1 MVRALCLLLL
11 PMGHGEEEG
20 GLLQVGNKKVISHQ
34 VGPPGESL
42 SEAASRAAQKQQQ
55 LALLVERISQLE
67 TAVGERVHGKPHD
80 CKSGKCKTV
89 KASTFDETVV
99 KTALDSNM
107 LVIGELSQEHQE
119 QQLLIDQSNNGIV
132 SCNAQLDKNFDG
144 VEGVN
149 LLKIQ
154 MEHKRKAH
162 ESCRLQQVGY
172 TTERD
177 TACEEYYRYA
187 DVTQASHPPCLC
199 DDATGKPSQNAEQ
212 YSSYSTEALTEADAI
227 TDCYQQKKAWVK
239 KYQVLV
245 EKQSL
250 CKNSATTCQY
260 EVDKCAKFQV
270 DFEEAYCAYGSK
282 LQETCRDFAS
292 CLSPADCKPLVQQRV
307 DLIANLKLWENTQKE
322 VFKAVKTMDCLMY
335 LMSPLQRSQNLVVD
349 NAAILDDLSN
359 CQNLVVDTSHLDL
372 TYPYNVDEPKSCDD
386 SQVTYLPGQVAWKE
400 AEYSEPS
407 WRGYVQTVK
416 SCTYSARAPEEERIG
431 TASCIKGAF
440 TFPNEAIT
448 GSHSV
453 HMELTM
459 PAYDDVDDEDVRQW
473 ILNVGQEGSKAQ
485 HWLWSP
491 TGQFGTSKHGDIQFG
506 PWNQPGQIKD
516 FFQKG
521 AKELLAE
528 ASSLTT
534 TYNADT
540 GAYNLYMNKV
550 LVAGTNVQRST
561 FQFTSNQLLVALKP
575 RQFGRHEVNFK
586 GCVHA
591 VEIWSREL
599 PAAEALG
606 ERNGDRKI
614 FSTNS

>member
-322 VFKAVKTMDCLMY
+322 VFKAVKTMDCLMS
-335 LMSPLQRSQNLVVD
+335 LMSPGY
-349 NAAILDDLSN
+349 AAPSLDDLSN

-407 WRGYVQTVK
+407 WGGYVQTVK
-416 SCTYSARAPEEERIG
+416 SCTYSTP
-431 TASCIKGAF
+431 
-440 TFPNEAIT
+440 
-448 GSHSV
+448 
-453 HMELTM
+453 
-459 PAYDDVDDEDVRQW
+459 Q
-473 ILNVGQEGSKAQ
+473 
-485 HWLWSP
+485 
-491 TGQFGTSKHGDIQFG
+491 
-506 PWNQPGQIKD
+506 
-516 FFQKG
+516 
-521 AKELLAE
+521 
-528 ASSLTT
+528 
-534 TYNADT
+534 
-540 GAYNLYMNKV
+540 
-550 LVAGTNVQRST
+550 
-561 FQFTSNQLLVALKP
+561 LKP
-575 RQFGRHEVNFK
+575 RCTFSKIHEDTYIPGCAKDDCK
-586 GCVHA
+586 GHSTLDRCKK
-591 VEIWSREL
+591 ECEKESSCGGCTWEFDQWEL
-599 PAAEALG
+599 RRGPGLEATPKGKG
-606 ERNGDRKI
+606 EN
-614 FSTNS
+614 STVCELSPHP